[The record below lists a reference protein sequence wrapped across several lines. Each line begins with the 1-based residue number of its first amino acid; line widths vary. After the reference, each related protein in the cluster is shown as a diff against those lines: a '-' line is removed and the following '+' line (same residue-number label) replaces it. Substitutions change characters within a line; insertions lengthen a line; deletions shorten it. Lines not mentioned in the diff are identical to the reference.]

1 MAPAPTKTTLSN
13 DGGTVDRREQSEW
26 TEAAAD
32 DSTDAR
38 DSDLDPEEIRGEA
51 TVAHRLS
58 RVTRYATGA
67 ADKSDPVTPDSEPDQ
82 EERQGPSSAETPQPG
97 PAPAG
102 EAGLD
107 SLSPEQGRQEPEDAQ
122 HDAETAEAM
131 QEDAVQGE
139 EAEPGLVFADEARP
153 EPAPYG
159 DPPQTAAP
167 AEEALQDHAAFEE
180 EQPDPAPREAAPEE
194 LVFSDI
200 AEHLGIAGPSPS
212 GPEPAAPASVPSEQS
227 EVAPA
232 AAATE
237 QQQPQALQNQDD
249 GPPAGAPE
257 QQAPVAEPPAPM
269 AQTGPDDS
277 EVLTV
282 GRGIRLVAK
291 LCECAELLVE
301 GHLEA
306 TARTRQLQLAKSG
319 RFIGSAEV
327 EYAEIHGN
335 YEGELTV
342 SEKLYISPTGSVSG
356 TTRYR
361 EIVIEAGG
369 QIMGNTQHLPDEG
382 EAVADGAEA

>member
-1 MAPAPTKTTLSN
+1 M
-13 DGGTVDRREQSEW
+13 DRREQSEW
-26 TEAAAD
+26 SEAAAE

-67 ADKSDPVTPDSEPDQ
+67 ADKSDPATPDSEPDL
-82 EERQGPSSAETPQPG
+82 EERQEPSSAETPQPD
-97 PAPAG
+97 PAPAK
-102 EAGLD
+102 ETGLD
-107 SLSPEQGRQEPEDAQ
+107 SLSHEPARQEPEDAQ
-122 HDAETAEAM
+122 HDAETVEAM
-131 QEDAVQGE
+131 QEDPVQAEEAQQEPVLAE
-139 EAEPGLVFADEARP
+139 EAEPGLVFAEEAWP
-153 EPAPYG
+153 EPTPEG

-167 AEEALQDHAAFEE
+167 AEETFQDHAAFEE
-180 EQPDPAPREAAPEE
+180 EQPDPAPRETAPEE

-200 AEHLGIAGPSPS
+200 AEHLGIAEPSPP
-212 GPEPAAPASVPSEQS
+212 GPEPAAWASSVPSEQS
-227 EVAPA
+227 ELVPA
-232 AAATE
+232 AVANE
-237 QQQPQALQNQDD
+237 QQQPQALQNQED

-269 AQTGPDDS
+269 AETGPDDS

-306 TARTRQLQLAKSG
+306 TARTRQLQLAKGG